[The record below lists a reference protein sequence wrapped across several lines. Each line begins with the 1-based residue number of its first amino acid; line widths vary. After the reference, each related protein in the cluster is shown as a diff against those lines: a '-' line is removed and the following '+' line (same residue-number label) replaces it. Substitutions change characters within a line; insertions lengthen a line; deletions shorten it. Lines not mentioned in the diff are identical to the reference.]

1 MASPGSDRIK
11 KNSLALINQDDTT
24 QSTVSSG
31 TTAKTIA
38 GSVIDFPPG
47 YVGRGL
53 VYKIILAG
61 TKTSTNG
68 VHTVTL
74 LLGTTTLMTLTSEAA
89 TASDWQAQFH
99 VMFTSGS
106 AQKVTG
112 WYLAQALAVAC
123 DYAVGTVDCH
133 GGVQMKCQITPTSG
147 DTIKCEMCLV
157 EEMASYMK

>member
-24 QSTVSSG
+24 MTTSS

-38 GSVIDFPPG
+38 GSVVDFPPG

-53 VYKIILAG
+53 VYKIVLVG
-61 TKTSTNG
+61 TKTATNA

-74 LLGTTTLMTLTSEAA
+74 LLGTTTLMTLTSAAA
-89 TASDWQAQFH
+89 TASDWVVEFY

-106 AQKVTG
+106 AQKVAG
-112 WYLAQALAVAC
+112 RYLAQALAVAA

-133 GGVQMKCQITPTSG
+133 KGITMKCQITAGNSS
-147 DTIKCEMCLV
+147 DTVACEMCLV
-157 EEMASYMK
+157 EEMATYMK